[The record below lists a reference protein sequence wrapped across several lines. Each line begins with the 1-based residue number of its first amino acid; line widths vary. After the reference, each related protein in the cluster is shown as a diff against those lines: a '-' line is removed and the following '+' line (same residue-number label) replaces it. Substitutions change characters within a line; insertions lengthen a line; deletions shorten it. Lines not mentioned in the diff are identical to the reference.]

1 MRCHSQSAN
10 ADQIIAVKQKILQLR
25 DKIVSAKFFARSFW
39 LGYEP
44 TGLHFAAG
52 REWMA
57 QLRGH
62 LLKLFQSNS
71 AKETLIRMKPITIIA
86 VSGFSSEVGKT
97 TLMCDL
103 LRAFPG
109 WEAIKVTRG
118 HYRSCGRDPHT
129 CCVSDLLS
137 DEPVIRSGR
146 EQNYALGK
154 DTGRYWDAGAAN
166 VHWVIVTDEQVER
179 GIKQAVASV
188 TAPGVFIEGNS
199 ILDFIEADFVVMVSR
214 ASGGKIKGSAR
225 QALARSS
232 AIYLSNITEETTDER
247 CKFALW
253 RKQSGMDKLIGEL
266 PIYTREDLPKLI
278 AVVQKIDL
286 NAHLL
291 TRADIATP
299 ENTLL
304 PS

>member
-1 MRCHSQSAN
+1 MKRPT
-10 ADQIIAVKQKILQLR
+10 
-25 DKIVSAKFFARSFW
+25 IV
-39 LGYEP
+39 
-44 TGLHFAAG
+44 
-52 REWMA
+52 
-57 QLRGH
+57 
-62 LLKLFQSNS
+62 
-71 AKETLIRMKPITIIA
+71 A

-146 EQNYALGK
+146 DQNYALGK

-179 GIKQAVASV
+179 GIKEAVERV

-199 ILDFIEADFVVMVSR
+199 ILDFIQADFALMD
-214 ASGGKIKGSAR
+214 ASGVPG
-225 QALARSS
+225 
-232 AIYLSNITEETTDER
+232 
-247 CKFALW
+247 
-253 RKQSGMDKLIGEL
+253 
-266 PIYTREDLPKLI
+266 
-278 AVVQKIDL
+278 V
-286 NAHLL
+286 
-291 TRADIATP
+291 ATP
-299 ENTLL
+299 
-304 PS
+304 